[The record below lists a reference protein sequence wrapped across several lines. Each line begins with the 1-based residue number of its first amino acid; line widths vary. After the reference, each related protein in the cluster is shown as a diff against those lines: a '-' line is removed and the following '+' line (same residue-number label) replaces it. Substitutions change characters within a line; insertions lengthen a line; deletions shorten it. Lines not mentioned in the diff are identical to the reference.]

1 MKPRPE
7 PIGKRKIDVTR
18 LLFKMRLEAAV
29 HFLRDGRGTFD
40 PVQVT
45 AMIGAHQS
53 HAVRLHAAGRIG
65 EARRLSRR
73 AIALSGLLAHGA
85 DSSRW
90 VAEVELPEGYRGK
103 ILLVVLNGGGFA
115 GTVCLRSGD
124 GWHREILRNTQA
136 ELKDLG
142 FIHARVEPLGGAF
155 SRFEEDGAIVIW
167 GTSDEYGC
175 CDKEEA
181 ARMIARAYPGR
192 PVRIEA

>member
-1 MKPRPE
+1 MEPRPE
-7 PIGKRKIDVTR
+7 AIRQRKIDLTP
-18 LLFKMRLEAAV
+18 LLLKMRLEAAA
-29 HFLRDGRGTFD
+29 HFLRAGRGTFD
-40 PVQVT
+40 PAQVA

-53 HAVRLHAAGRIG
+53 RAVRLRAAGWIG
-65 EARRLSRR
+65 AARRQSRR
-73 AIALSGLLAHGA
+73 AFALSGLLAYGG
-85 DSSRW
+85 DISRW
-90 VAEVELPEGYRGK
+90 VAEVELPDGYRGK

-124 GWHREILRNTQA
+124 GWHHEILRNTQA

-167 GTSDEYGC
+167 GTSDAYGC

-192 PVRIEA
+192 PVRIEE